1 MLVITDFGCDVHLLR
16 RLKYNGP
23 EAQVM
28 REVIANL
35 PVDGYSH
42 TYICEHGHSH
52 RLMLELQMPEG
63 VIGGIR
69 ELNIPLKPT
78 KS

>member
-1 MLVITDFGCDVHLLR
+1 MLMVTDFGCDLHLPR
-16 RLKYNGP
+16 RLKYFGP

-35 PVDGYSH
+35 PADGDNH

-52 RLMLELQMPEG
+52 RLLVEVQIPEG
-63 VIGGIR
+63 SSTGVYEINR
-69 ELNIPLKPT
+69 R
-78 KS
+78 